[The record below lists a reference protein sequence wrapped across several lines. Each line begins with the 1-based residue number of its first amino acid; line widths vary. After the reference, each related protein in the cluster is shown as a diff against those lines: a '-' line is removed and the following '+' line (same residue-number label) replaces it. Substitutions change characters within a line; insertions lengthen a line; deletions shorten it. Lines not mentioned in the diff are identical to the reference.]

1 MTNGIVASDGG
12 NHTVTAGFEAFLLAI
27 AGAHTVGGV
36 CANIVGGVVSQA
48 GDTAGERACAA
59 AVGGVIAS
67 TAPDCRVGR
76 GAPAYASGSDCR
88 AIVSSDVAAANDGG
102 GLDISDLGS
111 GDCRCTRRSNSIDS
125 QLKAGVIQ

>member
-36 CANIVGGVVSQA
+36 CANIVGGVGSQA
-48 GDTAGERACAA
+48 GDTAGKRACAA
-59 AVGGVIAS
+59 AVGGVIA
-67 TAPDCRVGR
+67 TAAPDGRVGR

-88 AIVSSDVAAANDGG
+88 TIVSSDVAAASDGG
-102 GLDISDLGS
+102 GLYIGDLGS
-111 GDCRCTRRSNSIDS
+111 GDRWCTRRSDY
-125 QLKAGVIQ
+125 VDV